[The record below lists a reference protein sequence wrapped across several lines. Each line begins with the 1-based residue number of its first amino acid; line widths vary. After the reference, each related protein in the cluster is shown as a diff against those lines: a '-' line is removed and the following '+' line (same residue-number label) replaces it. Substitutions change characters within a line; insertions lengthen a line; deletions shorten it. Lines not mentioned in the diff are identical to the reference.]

1 MYVPN
6 ADGVGVPTYFVPTE
20 RHGATVG
27 KHPGPWLVGG
37 GGGLT
42 NMLLTPHEGEGGG
55 VGIDV
60 SFWSDV
66 PIDRLNSHGPDED
79 GILWISNGTD
89 YNSHFRVLFTP
100 PIEGVGVECGWNE
113 FPLTEEELRVVP
125 ARIPGWSGKVF
136 AELLNW
142 SGGSESFYVS
152 EPSEES
158 FDVRIEGYG
167 YAPLPSNPSI
177 EFTFPAGL
185 FYIGDETSD
194 EIVINV
200 PLDHEPA

>member
-6 ADGVGVPTYFVPTE
+6 ADGVGFSTYFKPTE

-27 KHPGPWLVGG
+27 KHPGPWLV

-89 YNSHFRVLFTP
+89 YRSEFKVAFTP
-100 PIEGVGVECGWNE
+100 AIEGVVVECGWNE
-113 FPLTEEELRVVP
+113 FPEKGGGKVVP
-125 ARIPGWSGKVF
+125 ARIPGWSGELF
-136 AELLNW
+136 AELLGV
-142 SGGSESFYVS
+142 SGESESFFVS
-152 EPSEES
+152 GPWEES
-158 FDVRIEGYG
+158 FGVYIWGEGYDS
-167 YAPLPSNPSI
+167 LPSNPSI
-177 EFTFPAGL
+177 EFTFPAGF
-185 FYIGDETSD
+185 FYIGDETSG
-194 EIVINV
+194 EIVISV
-200 PLDHEPA
+200 PLNHESA